1 MVLYPKLEVSIFY
14 KNFLGKT
21 AQMLPSVNAQTMRNG
36 KALNKEQKLLVAA
49 RVTREEV
56 EIALESIRD
65 KKYLGIDGFNDFLFK
80 KAWTVV
86 GENSGW
92 REHYE

>member
-1 MVLYPKLEVSIFY
+1 
-14 KNFLGKT
+14 
-21 AQMLPSVNAQTMRNG
+21 MLPSVNAQTMRNG

-49 RVTREEV
+49 WVTKEEV

-65 KKYLGIDGFNDFLFK
+65 KKALGIDGFNDFLFK

-92 REHYE
+92 REHYEWSFEVFWHRIHVPTSLLTV